1 MKAGRRIT
9 SLALL
14 GSRIRLGSSMEE
26 KKTFKQGRD
35 DVRKRKV
42 RRRSKRDA
50 TNHPSQGQ
58 QQVPQQKGTRLGG
71 STSVLLPEPRAKTMA
86 QGVEVQHSPPAP
98 QQEF

>member
-1 MKAGRRIT
+1 
-9 SLALL
+9 
-14 GSRIRLGSSMEE
+14 MEE
-26 KKTFKQGRD
+26 KKTFKQFRD

-50 TNHPSQGQ
+50 TNYPSQGQ
-58 QQVPQQKGTRLGG
+58 MQVPQQKGTRLGG